1 MRKSLVVILL
11 VLLCDQ
17 LLKVWVKLNMTIGE
31 CVGVIGKW
39 FNICFIE
46 NNGMAFGWQLSAS
59 PWGKIILVSLRIIA
73 VIVLLFF
80 IFRMTRN
87 KTKTGPVVGVSL
99 VTAGAAGNILDCL
112 LYGMIFSESTVTKV
126 AEIFPAGGGYSS
138 FLQGKVVDML
148 YFPLFTFPDWMPLL
162 GGEVFFSPIFNVAD
176 SAITVGVLY
185 LIVFQW
191 KWLQTVFK

>member
-87 KTKTGPVVGVSL
+87 KTKTGPIVGVSL

-112 LYGMIFSESTVTKV
+112 FYGMIFSKSTVTKV

-176 SAITVGVLY
+176 SAITIGVLY